1 MFFTVLSE
9 NDEYDA
15 TFIQNYLNI
24 NVIPELKRI
33 NGVGDVNV
41 FGAKTYAMRIWLEP
55 EKMAA
60 YNLIPSDVI
69 GAVNE
74 QSQEAAAGSLGQNN
88 AEAFEYVIR
97 YSGRY
102 NTEEDYRNI
111 VIKALDNGRFLRLED
126 VAQVELDAQ
135 GYNVIGFTNNKPG
148 VSMGVYQ
155 TPGSNAQEIIENVHE
170 KLEELEKNFPTG
182 RKSELTLTPMSS

>member
-1 MFFTVLSE
+1 MISE
-9 NDEYDA
+9 NPEYDA

-41 FGAKTYAMRIWLEP
+41 FGAKTYAMRVWLKP

-69 GAVNE
+69 GAINE
-74 QSQEAAAGSLGQNN
+74 QSQEAAAGSLGQND

-102 NTEEDYRNI
+102 NTKKI
-111 VIKALDNGRFLRLED
+111 
-126 VAQVELDAQ
+126 
-135 GYNVIGFTNNKPG
+135 T
-148 VSMGVYQ
+148 
-155 TPGSNAQEIIENVHE
+155 EI
-170 KLEELEKNFPTG
+170 L
-182 RKSELTLTPMSS
+182 